1 MVRVINQETFDNI
14 VKENVDDFG
23 MAIEEAI
30 EDAIKQLEAQVCLI
44 PNYKKISL
52 TECVIKFY

>member
-1 MVRVINQETFDNI
+1 MVRVINQETFDSI

-30 EDAIKQLEAQVCLI
+30 EDAIKQLEAQVCLTFVTVY
-44 PNYKKISL
+44 N
-52 TECVIKFY
+52 